1 MGRKAK
7 ELPTPPEVK
16 DLVQE
21 FKRRLIDT
29 ASRPDETSAFDA
41 ETVRIIMDELS
52 DTDRAILFV
61 CYGACDGSTYHTSKI
76 FKTSNT
82 VINYRI
88 KKIMKYITERNDI
101 PQTTYNLPRQC
112 DID

>member
-1 MGRKAK
+1 MGRKPK
-7 ELPTPPEVK
+7 EIPTPPEVR

-41 ETVRIIMDELS
+41 ETVRIIMEELS
-52 DTDRAILFV
+52 DTERVIILT
-61 CYGACDGSTYHTSKI
+61 CYGICDGSTYQTAKI
-76 FKTSNT
+76 FNTSAT
-82 VINYRI
+82 YI
-88 KKIMKYITERNDI
+88 KRRVDKAMKYITEHNDT
-101 PQTTYNLPRQC
+101 PKTTYNLPRQC

>member
-16 DLVQE
+16 GLVQE

-41 ETVRIIMDELS
+41 ETVRIIMEELN
-52 DTDRAILFV
+52 DTDRAILLT
-61 CYGACDGSTYHTSKI
+61 CYGICDGSTYQTSKI
-76 FKTSNT
+76 FNTSNT
-82 VINYRI
+82 VIIYRI

-101 PQTTYNLPRQC
+101 PRTTYNLPRQC

>member
-29 ASRPDETSAFDA
+29 ASRPDETSAFDV
-41 ETVRIIMDELS
+41 ETVRIIMEELN
-52 DTDRAILFV
+52 DTDRAILLT
-61 CYGACDGSTYHTSKI
+61 CYGICDGSTYQTSKI

-82 VINYRI
+82 MIAYRL
-88 KKIMKYITERNDI
+88 KKIMKYIKEHNDT
-101 PQTTYNLPRQC
+101 PRTTYNLPRQC

>member
-16 DLVQE
+16 GLVQE

-41 ETVRIIMDELS
+41 ETVRIIMAP
-52 DTDRAILFV
+52 TA
-61 CYGACDGSTYHTSKI
+61 AP
-76 FKTSNT
+76 
-82 VINYRI
+82 
-88 KKIMKYITERNDI
+88 M
-101 PQTTYNLPRQC
+101 
-112 DID
+112 

>member
-16 DLVQE
+16 DLVQD

-61 CYGACDGSTYHTSKI
+61 CYGICDGSSYHTSKI
-76 FKTSNT
+76 FKTSHT
-82 VINYRI
+82 MIAYRLN
-88 KKIMKYITERNDI
+88 KIMKYIKEHNDI
-101 PQTTYNLPRQC
+101 PRTTYNLPRQC

>member
-16 DLVQE
+16 DLVQD

-41 ETVRIIMDELS
+41 ETVRIIMEELN
-52 DTDRAILFV
+52 DTERAILFV
-61 CYGACDGSTYHTSKI
+61 CYGACDGSTYQASKI
-76 FKTSNT
+76 FKTSNS
-82 VINYRI
+82 VIVYRL
-88 KKIMKYITERNDI
+88 KKIMKYITEHNDI
-101 PQTTYNLPRQC
+101 PRTIYNLPRQC

>member
-1 MGRKAK
+1 MGRKPK
-7 ELPTPPEVK
+7 EIPTPPEIR

-41 ETVRIIMDELS
+41 ETVRIIMEDLP
-52 DTDRAILFV
+52 DTDRAIILA
-61 CYGACDGSTYHTSKI
+61 CYGICDGSSYQTAKI
-76 FKTSNT
+76 FKTST
-82 VINYRI
+82 TYI
-88 KKIMKYITERNDI
+88 KRRVERALKYITEHNDT
-101 PQTTYNLPRQC
+101 PKTSYNLPRQR

>member
-16 DLVQE
+16 GLVQE

-29 ASRPDETSAFDA
+29 ASRPDETSEYDA

-52 DTDRAILFV
+52 DTERAILLV
-61 CYGACDGSTYHTSKI
+61 CYGICDGSTHQTAKLFNTSG
-76 FKTSNT
+76 N
-82 VINYRI
+82 VISYRI
-88 KKIMKYITERNDI
+88 KKIMKYITERNDT
-101 PQTTYNLPRQC
+101 PKTTYNLPRQC